1 MSEVQSSASIGALKA
16 RFQLHKYLAAAQ
28 AENHKNRG
36 LQILL
41 NRMDRLSD
49 SMVLKTVRQLGK
61 SRALDMVAIT
71 GVPIP
76 GGNPTSTISI
86 QERFGLPG
94 VNTEKDVGFLLEA
107 IDHAAAFFRKQG
119 PPG

>member
-1 MSEVQSSASIGALKA
+1 
-16 RFQLHKYLAAAQ
+16 
-28 AENHKNRG
+28 
-36 LQILL
+36 
-41 NRMDRLSD
+41 
-49 SMVLKTVRQLGK
+49 MVLKTVRELGK

-94 VNTEKDVGFLLEA
+94 INTEKDVGFLLEA
-107 IDHAAAFFRKQG
+107 VELASD
-119 PPG
+119 